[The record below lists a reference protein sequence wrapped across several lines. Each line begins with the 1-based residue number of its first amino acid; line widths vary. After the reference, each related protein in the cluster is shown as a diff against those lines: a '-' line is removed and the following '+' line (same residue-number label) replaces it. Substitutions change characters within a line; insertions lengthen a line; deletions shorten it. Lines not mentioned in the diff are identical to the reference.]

1 MGLVSGGI
9 WVCSL
14 WVGQG
19 GFDLVPF
26 RPGAK
31 GERERKKE
39 RRVSLLSSPA
49 RWSGHHGSVVPA
61 RRFFDTGACV
71 SVLVYN
77 APSVIHVVPL
87 FLYLCIY

>member
-9 WVCSL
+9 WVCPL

-77 APSVIHVVPL
+77 AL
-87 FLYLCIY
+87 LLYM